1 MFLLLG
7 AHTSP
12 PHRCAQLFSLNI
24 IKSELPIMLLS
35 QYRSMP
41 FFLNSKTFTNVSAA
55 VCRQSVISDWHSIL
69 RVKPLPVF
77 QFFWQAVDRFYADSP
92 SDCDN
97 EDFPFFGKWLFE
109 ASPGGLKAGSGVLC
123 IQIYRIKSEPHSEA
137 CKDPAGNM
145 LFLQLIDQQRVHL
158 WNIPGQTPR
167 PPKALWIEELVWG
180 VFQYL
185 HSIYC
190 SAGLLHCD

>member
-55 VCRQSVISDWHSIL
+55 VCRQSVIS
-69 RVKPLPVF
+69 
-77 QFFWQAVDRFYADSP
+77 
-92 SDCDN
+92 
-97 EDFPFFGKWLFE
+97 
-109 ASPGGLKAGSGVLC
+109 GGSFNF
-123 IQIYRIKSEPHSEA
+123 KSETTAS
-137 CKDPAGNM
+137 
-145 LFLQLIDQQRVHL
+145 VS
-158 WNIPGQTPR
+158 
-167 PPKALWIEELVWG
+167 V
-180 VFQYL
+180 
-185 HSIYC
+185 
-190 SAGLLHCD
+190 LLTGC